1 MVVMAGLF
9 TFLHVLAEVARL
21 FTPYNRGRGFAR
33 RTSLPVMS
41 RAVSCSFT
49 HNFCCLD
56 DKNADLVPSRCAK
69 DRLFSAGLGE
79 KRVTCR
85 GM

>member
-1 MVVMAGLF
+1 MMADLF

-33 RTSLPVMS
+33 RTGFSGMS

-56 DKNADLVPSRCAK
+56 DKNAELVPSRCAK
-69 DRLFSAGLGE
+69 DSLFSAGLGE
-79 KRVTCR
+79 KRVTFR

>member
-1 MVVMAGLF
+1 L
-9 TFLHVLAEVARL
+9 
-21 FTPYNRGRGFAR
+21 AR

-41 RAVSCSFT
+41 RAASCSFT

-69 DRLFSAGLGE
+69 DRLLSAGLGE
-79 KRVTCR
+79 KRVTFR
-85 GM
+85 GMHYLLFALNFL